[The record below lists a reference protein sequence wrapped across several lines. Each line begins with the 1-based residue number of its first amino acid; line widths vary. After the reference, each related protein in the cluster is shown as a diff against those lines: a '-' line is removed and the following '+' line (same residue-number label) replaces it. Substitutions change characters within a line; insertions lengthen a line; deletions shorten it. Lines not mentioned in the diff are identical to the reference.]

1 MQYLI
6 KNKNILLVKFFLF
19 FLLFIYFSLL
29 PNFYNLIQPDSHSY
43 ISGSEMQKH
52 LYTVIIKIF
61 TVSNDNFDLLINFQK
76 FFLITS
82 ILFLFFILSKSNQFL
97 ALIFLLL
104 ITLNISYISY
114 SKTILTE
121 SIFFSFL
128 NYFLGLFLLY
138 DKKKSEIL
146 LYLACFCLGGLYAIK
161 SIGFV
166 ITIPFFLI
174 ICFCY
179 KKKKRIFISTLFL
192 CFLPLIEYVHYYGL
206 SDNKSRISVLDKAFL
221 GKIFLISGLDNNTGL
236 TPKEEIFIKNIAHES
251 QKIHKHVDTISN
263 PIKKN
268 LFLQNYEVYGQFN
281 FNKNKELNPKEV
293 KELLFKLLLSNKLE
307 YLKLSINNYIFSWT
321 PLGVMN
327 QKHLIEELR
336 GVPIENLTFGGKGLN
351 LPYSLTNFVIISFI
365 ILFFVFHLLILVSL
379 KRVIFREYDVLDLFL
394 LAITIYMLTYSFIN
408 VGTFRFYLP
417 VYTLVLFG
425 IINEIIRIL
434 KLKKV

>member
-1 MQYLI
+1 
-6 KNKNILLVKFFLF
+6 
-19 FLLFIYFSLL
+19 
-29 PNFYNLIQPDSHSY
+29 
-43 ISGSEMQKH
+43 MQKH

-61 TVSNDNFDLLINFQK
+61 TVSNDNFDLLINFPK

-138 DKKKSEIL
+138 DKKKNEIL
-146 LYLACFCLGGLYAIK
+146 IYLACFCLGGIYAIK

-192 CFLPLIEYVHYYGL
+192 CFLPLTEYVHYYGL

-251 QKIHKHVDTISN
+251 QKIHKHVEYNFKSN
-263 PIKKN
+263 KKN

-281 FNKNKELNPKEV
+281 FNKNKELNSEEI

-327 QKHLIEELR
+327 QKHLIEELKE
-336 GVPIENLTFGGKGLN
+336 VPIENL
-351 LPYSLTNFVIISFI
+351 NFWRKRTKFI
-365 ILFFVFHLLILVSL
+365 LLINKLCYN
-379 KRVIFREYDVLDLFL
+379 FFHY
-394 LAITIYMLTYSFIN
+394 
-408 VGTFRFYLP
+408 TFFCFSSADFSQFKESY
-417 VYTLVLFG
+417 
-425 IINEIIRIL
+425 I
-434 KLKKV
+434 